1 MQVLVL
7 GATGHI
13 GNAVVRECLSQGYSV
28 TAVSRRKEPAR
39 NLVGLSVYYLS
50 GDIETPGQLDAW
62 VPGHE
67 VVVDAAAPYP
77 VYLLLAEGDPLLR
90 AAQRTDA
97 LLAAVR
103 KHNARLAYV
112 SSITTLARPRVTVA
126 AWQVQLQRLLHPYFA
141 MKELIEARVL
151 AAAQQGLPIVTVNLT
166 ACLGPWDMKAR
177 DLCFVPRVLRGEIPV
192 AVQQIV
198 NVIDVRDVAVGLV
211 SALQAERYGEPIL
224 LSGHNIS
231 AEALYSW
238 ICEIGGGRPP
248 CLSIPASLGVFPAYL
263 MEAVQAFSG
272 QPVLFPALSVM
283 LLCQHEWL
291 APSAAQQDLGL
302 TPRPLSETLSDT
314 IQWYRTLG
322 YGDHLCDIDD
332 AIASERSRHVGLLI
346 PKRTVS

>member
-112 SSITTLARPRVTVA
+112 SSITTLARSRVTVA

-151 AAAQQGLPIVTVNLT
+151 TAAQQGLPIVTVNLT

-177 DLCFVPRVLRGEIPV
+177 DLCFVPRVLRGEIPA
-192 AVQQIV
+192 AVNHLI
-198 NVIDVRDVAVGLV
+198 NVIDVRDVARGLV
-211 SALQAERYGEPIL
+211 AALQTERYGDPISL
-224 LSGHNIS
+224 TGHSIPCP
-231 AEALYSW
+231 ALFSW
-238 ICEIGGGRPP
+238 ICELGGVQPLRMSLPPPFDLLASYSAELLLTWLGQRPP
-248 CLSIPASLGVFPAYL
+248 FPSLAVMLAYEQDWLVPSTAQNDLGV
-263 MEAVQAFSG
+263 
-272 QPVLFPALSVM
+272 VL
-283 LLCQHEWL
+283 
-291 APSAAQQDLGL
+291 
-302 TPRPLSETLSDT
+302 RPLSETLLDT
-314 IQWYRTLG
+314 IEWYRSLD
-322 YGDHLCDIDD
+322 YC
-332 AIASERSRHVGLLI
+332 
-346 PKRTVS
+346 